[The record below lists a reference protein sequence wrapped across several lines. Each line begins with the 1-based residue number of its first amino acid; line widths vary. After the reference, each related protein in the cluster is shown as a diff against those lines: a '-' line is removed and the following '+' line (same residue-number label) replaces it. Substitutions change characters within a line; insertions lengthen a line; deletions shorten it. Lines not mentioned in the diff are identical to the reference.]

1 MTRYV
6 IAAILLLV
14 AVFGLPSLRPAK
26 VNPAPP
32 LSVDMRE
39 AVRPLLPVVAKM
51 TAIDRF
57 WMQEAYLNAARIV
70 RADLTVAEPAITTT
84 GKARAVH
91 VTVLDF
97 VWRGLAGNQPGKYP
111 DMSTAIESAFVSVV
125 GDKERPMTPELTEK
139 LAALF
144 EAIAWAGLGK
154 DG

>member
-1 MTRYV
+1 MIRYV

-14 AVFGLPSLRPAK
+14 AVLGIPSRKTAQVDVPT
-26 VNPAPP
+26 PP
-32 LSVDMRE
+32 VDMQE
-39 AVRPLLPVVAKM
+39 VIKPLLPVVAKM
-51 TAIDRF
+51 SVIDRF
-57 WMQEAYLNAARIV
+57 WMQEAYTNAARIV
-70 RADLTVAEPAITTT
+70 RADRTVAEPAITTT

-111 DMSTAIESAFVSVV
+111 DMSAAIESAFVSVV
-125 GDKERPMTPELTEK
+125 GDKERIMTPELSEK

-144 EAIAWAGLGK
+144 DAIAWAGLGK